1 MSNSLRNA
9 KNFVADAFVFAPDT
23 PFVPENVKLGEY
35 TFLAWVR
42 SGLAAAADN
51 PAGAALRATA
61 TIHVT
66 VQGDGVAAKTVD
78 KTVTLRGPGD
88 VIGLDSTEI
97 VRRVPSPDAFNVE
110 ETFFAH
116 IEFNRPELPWLF
128 SPYAPDADNRLR
140 PWLA

>member
-61 TIHVT
+61 SVHVA
-66 VQGDGVAAKTVD
+66 VQGDGVASQTVD

-88 VIGLDSTEI
+88 IISLDSTEI
-97 VRRVPSPDAFNVE
+97 VRRVRERTDRLRDEVFRKHGVLDIGVPAIRE
-110 ETFFAH
+110 L
-116 IEFNRPELPWLF
+116 RGELP
-128 SPYAPDADNRLR
+128 SS
-140 PWLA
+140 